1 MRCQTPSRYV
11 SHAIVRLIG
20 SALAASAP
28 STCGTMVEK
37 RPLPISEERRRET
50 SLSRFFIQN
59 PFFSKKADQ
68 KGKNMVI
75 ALHCLFFV
83 FIERFIQCL
92 ADYRYL
98 SLSNMPFFALPLAL
112 SSLIGSRSLGLRT
125 EPASAYP
132 FPRKINGVGGR
143 VGGHDRSFPLI
154 NSSVN

>member
-98 SLSNMPFFALPLAL
+98 SLSNMPFFALPFAL
-112 SSLIGSRSLGLRT
+112 SSLIGSISRSSHGACLSLSV
-125 EPASAYP
+125 PAKNKWRRWA
-132 FPRKINGVGGR
+132 GGR
-143 VGGHDRSFPLI
+143 SRSIIPA
-154 NSSVN
+154 N

>member
-37 RPLPISEERRRET
+37 RPLPISEEKRRET
-50 SLSRFFIQN
+50 SLSLVSLFKIL
-59 PFFSKKADQ
+59 FSRKRRI
-68 KGKNMVI
+68 KNMVI

-98 SLSNMPFFALPLAL
+98 SLSNMPFFALPFAL
-112 SSLIGSRSLGLRT
+112 SSLIGSRSFGLQL
-125 EPASAYP
+125 
-132 FPRKINGVGGR
+132 
-143 VGGHDRSFPLI
+143 RSLPQLI
-154 NSSVN
+154 RSREK

>member
-37 RPLPISEERRRET
+37 RPLPISEEKRRET

-68 KGKNMVI
+68 KRKNMVI
-75 ALHCLFFV
+75 ALHVYFS
-83 FIERFIQCL
+83 
-92 ADYRYL
+92 YL
-98 SLSNMPFFALPLAL
+98 SRDLYNVLQIIVIYHFQTCHFLLFLSHSPL
-112 SSLIGSRSLGLRT
+112 SSALDLSVFARSLPQL
-125 EPASAYP
+125 
-132 FPRKINGVGGR
+132 I
-143 VGGHDRSFPLI
+143 RSREK
-154 NSSVN
+154 

>member
-37 RPLPISEERRRET
+37 RPLPISEEKRRET

-98 SLSNMPFFALPLAL
+98 SLSNMPFFLFLSHSPL
-112 SSLIGSRSLGLRT
+112 SSALDLSVFARSLPQL
-125 EPASAYP
+125 
-132 FPRKINGVGGR
+132 I
-143 VGGHDRSFPLI
+143 RSREK
-154 NSSVN
+154 